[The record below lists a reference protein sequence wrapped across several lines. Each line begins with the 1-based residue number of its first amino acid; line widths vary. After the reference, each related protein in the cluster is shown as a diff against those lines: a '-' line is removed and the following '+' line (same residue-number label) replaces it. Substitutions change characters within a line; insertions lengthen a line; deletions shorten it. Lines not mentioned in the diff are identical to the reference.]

1 MKDQNTT
8 IGITTTSIF
17 DRNFWNKV
25 LVNNLV
31 KHSVL
36 INNFEDNNSKFELE
50 KKIKSEFGIDNIQ
63 VLSEYDDYESLNA
76 IFHFGQLDKYTYP
89 KNYKGKRIVYLD
101 FKLAKEILNIK
112 LFETNRIDFIICDF
126 FPDECIDIPKEVRD
140 YISKKFIFLPTFLDI
155 EVKKPK
161 NINETIIVK
170 DKYKLISNN
179 CKNTIKENLR
189 QTFLNALSESAN
201 CKLIEIEE
209 NRINEFIV
217 NMTDNNFDKIVLSTE
232 DPRINNIVHF
242 ICSINQINISI
253 FNKVWPSFYRFTP
266 LNNRSPWMIREN
278 NISKDQSIRSIFN
291 SYLDTIQDN
300 QTLNYSFNI
309 EDENYFNDIIQIVCS
324 NLPSEKIKDP
334 YLAASID
341 IQNDF
346 INNTRDKF
354 KFINYFES
362 KDISSED
369 PNIISKLTSLL
380 CYSISNQRYIDENI
394 SFFSF
399 VVSKSL
405 EIFFKSN
412 SLSQKQYYTFAN
424 IINTY
429 PQAIKLLIYKFE
441 VDHRKDI
448 AQIKNFLYLILYSV
462 TNYKIN
468 NFEKILDS
476 CISFTEKLLLTYK
489 DNSNEDY
496 LHNIVFLA
504 NLLLNKCDL
513 NKNQL
518 RITKKPTSEGI
529 LWRDYSFSVQQ
540 YTSLYY
546 DDLIYKRKNINVT
559 FLHDLLDKSE
569 DNLTN
574 NDLYI
579 WNKARCFQFEN
590 KFSSAHSL
598 IKSLSESAPIIY
610 YTLLS
615 YEAFLMGNKEIS
627 LNYLNQ
633 KQIVENNKLKFEIFR
648 AALLL
653 LCDDQHSFR
662 ELLSNKQYCKENWI
676 LEPQNYTQVFSI
688 ILLRKASGIDSYESE
703 FTSDFINNRI
713 VTSSFIKISRL
724 VSFGNYVF
732 SQDLKELLL
741 NNEQQLS
748 QKT

>member
-1 MKDQNTT
+1 MD
-8 IGITTTSIF
+8 
-17 DRNFWNKV
+17 
-25 LVNNLV
+25 NLIN
-31 KHSVL
+31 HSVM
-36 INNFEDNNSKFELE
+36 IDSCKDNSRRFELE
-50 KKIKSEFGIDNIQ
+50 KKIKTEFEIENIQ
-63 VLSEYDDYESLNA
+63 ILSQSDDCKTLKA
-76 IFHFGQLDKYTYP
+76 IFHFGQLHKHTFP
-89 KNYKGKRIVYLD
+89 ENYNGKRITYLN
-101 FKLAKEILNIK
+101 FELTKEPLDIN
-112 LFETNRIDFIICDF
+112 LFEINKIDFIICDF
-126 FPDECIDIPKEVRD
+126 FPDECINIPKELID
-140 YISKKFIFLPTFLDI
+140 YISKKFIFLPTFLDLEYKKGNNANKILII
-155 EVKKPK
+155 E
-161 NINETIIVK
+161 
-170 DKYKLISNN
+170 DKYKIFSTNR
-179 CKNTIKENLR
+179 KNITKENLR
-189 QTFLNALSESAN
+189 QIFLKTINESAD
-201 CKLIEIEE
+201 CKIIEIQE
-209 NRINEFIV
+209 NKINEIIV
-217 NMTDNNFDKIVLSTE
+217 NITEKKFDKIVLATD
-232 DPRINNIVHF
+232 DPRVNNIIHF
-242 ICSINQINISI
+242 ICSISQIKISI
-253 FNKVWPSFYRFTP
+253 FNEIWPSFYRYIA

-278 NISKDQSIRSIFN
+278 NISKEQSIRSIFN
-291 SYLDTIQDN
+291 SYLGTIQNN
-300 QTLNYSFNI
+300 QVLNYNFNI
-309 EDENYFNDIIQIVCS
+309 QDEKYFYELIQIVCS

-334 YLAASID
+334 YLVASIN

-346 INNTRDKF
+346 FNNTRDTF
-354 KFINYFES
+354 KFINYFQS

-380 CYSISNQRYIDENI
+380 CYSILNQRYIDENI

-412 SLSQKQYYTFAN
+412 SHSQKQYYTFAKL
-424 IINTY
+424 INTY
-429 PQAIKLLIYKFE
+429 PQAIKLLIHKFE

-448 AQIKNFLYLILYSV
+448 TQVKNFLYLILYSV

-569 DNLTN
+569 DNLNN

-590 KFSSAHSL
+590 KFSSAQSL

-633 KQIVENNKLKFEIFR
+633 KQFVENNKLKFEIFR

-688 ILLRKASGIDSYESE
+688 ILLRKASGIDFYESE

-748 QKT
+748 QEI